1 MAEIIWSELAKDH
14 LQEIDSYIS
23 KGSPFYSIIFIDK
36 LIASIDKLRLFPRC
50 GRIVPE
56 FQKENLR
63 EIFFHKYRVVYSI
76 DDDIVKILAIIH
88 GAMDIQKRRKREP
101 WDFTSN

>member
-36 LIASIDKLRLFPRC
+36 LVDSVEKIGSFPKC

-56 FQKENLR
+56 FENENLR
-63 EIFFHKYRVVYSI
+63 EIFFHQFRIVYLLQN
-76 DDDIVKILAIIH
+76 DIVKIVAIIH
-88 GAMDIQKRRKREP
+88 GAMDIQKKREREP
-101 WDFTSN
+101 WDLT

>member
-36 LIASIDKLRLFPRC
+36 LIDSIEKIRTFPTC

-56 FQKENLR
+56 FENENLR
-63 EIFFHKYRVVYSI
+63 EIFFHQYRIVYLLQNEA
-76 DDDIVKILAIIH
+76 VKIVAIIH
-88 GAMDIQKRRKREP
+88 GAMDIQKKRKREP
-101 WDFTSN
+101 WDLT